1 MSAGLVR
8 RLLPAAAAV
17 VLIAGIGIPTAT
29 ARAIPD
35 TSRVARIA
43 TLVTGE
49 RVVLGTAPD
58 GTPTAELI
66 RAAHSGP
73 AAQLR
78 TVQMRGDTYVIP
90 ASAEPY
96 LGRYLDVGLFDAS
109 VLSAAGFGERIPIR
123 LTFEPGT
130 RPALPGVTITSKRA
144 GHATGYLTRTSARVF
159 GAALANQ
166 AIDDSLA
173 GWPATSA
180 MFGSVTGMSLDA
192 PSAPAVI
199 PHFPQTTL
207 ILDGISNTGG
217 PLRFAF
223 GVLMNMDDGRKFAGF
238 VFMVRGEARASV
250 PLGTY
255 TALFDSLD
263 FSSDGSATI
272 REIVVNDIAVTG
284 TQPPVTIDARAATAV
299 PSVTTPMSTVPLGL
313 TTELDFSDEARHFQL
328 GWGWDVGFP
337 GIRFRLTPVAPPA
350 VGTLH
355 MQTRWTSIDP
365 STPGGRY
372 LFDASFVEPGIPADQ
387 ARTLGPVSEAAEIRN
402 SFASD
407 RLLAEGGA
415 GRFVFMPHTSF
426 ASADIWNTPMPL
438 DRTEYVYAPTRSE
451 MQQIVLAN
459 AFAPDPGIVEGQVG
473 PVVPGSTRSE
483 QWLRNP
489 YMLSVPEAAP
499 DARFFPCLACASRR
513 SLFFVFG
520 LNDDDPTHDAWVFG
534 SPNGKPVATFDVY
547 RDGVLLRHARDS
559 LGGRVAIPTGPATYR
574 VVGTVTRRWTGSF
587 LSTSTETDVTFRS
600 AQGVPA
606 PASLF
611 CLTGPSCTVMPVL
624 TAQVDLHASSVGT
637 LPIGTATFDIAT
649 GHIAG
654 AAQLPISSVDVAWR
668 RTGSTTWHEM
678 PVTTVGPNEAHTSF
692 KAMAWMDQRRF
703 DLRVTVTDSKG
714 GVLVQTTNSAFLVTA

>member
-1 MSAGLVR
+1 MRARLVR
-8 RLLPAAAAV
+8 RLLPAVAAV
-17 VLIAGIGIPTAT
+17 VLVAGLGVPTAT
-29 ARAIPD
+29 ARAIPN

-49 RVVLGTAPD
+49 RVVLGTAAD
-58 GTPTAELI
+58 GTPTTELI
-66 RAAHSGP
+66 RAASDGP
-73 AAQLR
+73 AAQLT

-90 ASAEPY
+90 ASAQPY
-96 LGRYLDVGLFDAS
+96 LGRYLDVGLFDVS
-109 VLSAAGFGERIPIR
+109 VLTAAGLGARIPVR

-130 RPALPGVTITSKRA
+130 QPALPGVTITSTGA
-144 GHATGYLTRTSARVF
+144 ASATGYLTRTSSRVF

-180 MFGSVTGMSLDA
+180 VFGSVTSLSLDV
-192 PSAPAVI
+192 PIAPAVI

-217 PLRFAF
+217 PLRFGF
-223 GVLMNMDDGRKFAGF
+223 GVLMNMDDGQKFAGF
-238 VFMVRGEARASV
+238 VFMVRGQARASV

-255 TALFDSLD
+255 TALFDELD

-299 PSVTTPMSTVPLGL
+299 PSVSTPMSTVPLGL
-313 TTELDFSDEARHFQL
+313 STELDFGDEAHHFQL
-328 GWGWDVGFP
+328 GWGWSVGFP
-337 GIRFRLTPVAPPA
+337 GARFRLTPAAPPA
-350 VGTLH
+350 VGKLH

-372 LFDASFVEPGIPADQ
+372 LFDANFVEPGISADQ
-387 ARTLGPVSEAAEIRN
+387 ARRLGPVSEAAEIHN

-438 DRTEYVYAPTRSE
+438 DRTEYVYAPIGAE
-451 MQQIVLAN
+451 MQQIVLTN

-473 PVVPGSTRSE
+473 PVVPGSIRSE
-483 QWLRNP
+483 RWLRNP
-489 YMLSVPEAAP
+489 FLLSVPEAAP
-499 DARFFPCLACASRR
+499 DARFFPCLACASAR

-520 LNDDDPTHDAWVFG
+520 LNDDDPTHSAWVFG

-547 RDGVLLRHARDS
+547 RDGVLLRHERDS
-559 LGGRVAIPTGPATYR
+559 FGGRVAIPTGPATYR
-574 VVGTVTRRWTGSF
+574 VVGTVTRRWTGSI

-600 AQGVPA
+600 GQGVPA
-606 PASLF
+606 PPSLF
-611 CLTGPSCTVMPVL
+611 CVTGSSCSVMPVL
-624 TAQVDLHASSVGT
+624 TARVDLHASAVGT

-649 GHIAG
+649 GHIPG
-654 AAQLPISSVDVAWR
+654 AAQLPIRSVEVAWR
-668 RTGSTTWHEM
+668 RTGTSTWHAM
-678 PVTTVGPNEAHTSF
+678 PVTTVGPNQARTSF

-714 GVLVQTTNSAFLVTA
+714 GVLVQTTDSAFLVTA